1 MRKNK
6 PQNLNE
12 QLSRMKRLIN
22 FDIAEHS
29 HDNLAEQEYKKVV
42 KEQNRTEMSRDEI
55 IKNYDISG
63 PLYDTIKGIKSVTF
77 DKENFK
83 VPKEPMVDLYMDNY
97 VTPNDAGL
105 TNYLESNVYPMIS
118 SLITNGYKGTL
129 TFKVDSGASS
139 VPATNGYGGANPPN
153 HNFSEYGK
161 QTGGLLPNGKWDK
174 NNPSQ
179 VKGGNKF
186 LATQRGLQLINAIK
200 NKLSSKFGNTL
211 NFNVIKG
218 EKFGVVGDTSN
229 SAKFVDLG
237 IDGTFSRS
245 TPTVNYDID
254 FNFSAEYM
262 GGSKGSRYP
271 YQVKISIGGSNQHL
285 LTKTFG
291 VQYEANMRGVQYDT
305 FYKSVGFGMFDLSK
319 IKDAQGVRLD
329 GGTAVSEQFDVDQV
343 GSVTKMMSSMGFG
356 ISLGDVASALGWGLP
371 KIAKGPFYSDVE
383 WGKGDFYCTTT
394 PVSINVNANY
404 WEWEEQRKKFK
415 LCKPTY
421 KKTKYSTEELLA
433 GLNEVYPGKVPK
445 NKQEII
451 ANLHKSGVFET
462 P

>member
-6 PQNLNE
+6 AQNLNE
-12 QLSRMKRLIN
+12 QLSRMKRLMN
-22 FDIAEHS
+22 FDITEHS
-29 HDNLAEQEYKKVV
+29 HDKLTEQEYKKIVT
-42 KEQNRTEMSRDEI
+42 EQNRTEMSRDEI
-55 IKNYDISG
+55 IKNYNISG

-83 VPKEPMVDLYMDNY
+83 VPKKPMADLYMDNY
-97 VTPNDAGL
+97 VTPNDVGL

-200 NKLSSKFGNTL
+200 NKLSSKFGNAL

-218 EKFGVVGDTSN
+218 EKFGVVGDTSD
-229 SAKFVDLG
+229 SSKFVDLG

-245 TPTVNYDID
+245 TPKVNYDID
-254 FNFSAEYM
+254 FNFVAEYVPTT
-262 GGSKGSRYP
+262 RQDIYP
-271 YQVKISIGGSNQHL
+271 YVVKISIGGSYQPM
-285 LTKTFG
+285 LTKTFAVTHPG
-291 VQYEANMRGVQYDT
+291 NRAGSYSKL
-305 FYKSVGFGMFDLSK
+305 FYKERGFGMFNLK
-319 IKDAQGVRLD
+319 WKDPQGVRLD
-329 GGTAVSEQFDVDQV
+329 RGVGIAEQLDPDQV
-343 GSVTKMMSSMGFG
+343 GSVSNMMKKMGFK
-356 ISLGDVASALGWGLP
+356 ISLDDVASALGWGLP
-371 KIAKGPFYSDVE
+371 KIAKGPFYSDVK
-383 WGKGDFYCTTT
+383 WGEGRYYCSTKF
-394 PVSINVNANY
+394 PSINVNSNPT
-404 WEWEEQRKKFK
+404 EWDKYKEEYQK
-415 LCKPTY
+415 CTPTY
-421 KKTKYSTEELLA
+421 KKIKYETDELLD
-433 GLNEVYPGKVPK
+433 GLREVYGEDKVPASRE
-445 NKQEII
+445 EII
-451 ANLHKSGVFET
+451 KNLQKTGVFET
-462 P
+462 